1 MPHLVSSTTDA
12 EDTQPDTYEVT
23 IDSDAMVESTPQ
35 DMGGGTCRL
44 YFDLA
49 TYEVTTHTYSIV
61 AVSTLYGDSA
71 AATGSFTIS
80 PWRSLF
86 RL

>member
-1 MPHLVSSTTDA
+1 MPHLISTAYTTD
-12 EDTQPDTYEVT
+12 ETQPDTFEVT
-23 IDSDAMVESTPQ
+23 IDEDAMVESTPQ
-35 DMGGGTCRL
+35 TLGDGSVRL

-71 AATGSFTIS
+71 AATGEFTIS